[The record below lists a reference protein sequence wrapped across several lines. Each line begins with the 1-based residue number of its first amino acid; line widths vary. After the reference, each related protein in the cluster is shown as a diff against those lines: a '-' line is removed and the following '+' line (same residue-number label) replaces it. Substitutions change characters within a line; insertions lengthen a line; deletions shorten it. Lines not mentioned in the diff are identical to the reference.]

1 MKKIVMALILTGIV
15 TPILAQSL
23 PWGAVSDGR
32 RNYGLTLDK
41 PECPKLEFAGGS
53 QSDLTDV
60 AADPKSALNAMPAIT
75 AQLNDAI
82 AKLEEELKDM
92 QADDPS
98 RPMLEAQLK
107 QMRDVVAK
115 APPAPAA
122 PKAINLEQTLA
133 KLRADLARGLGSGS
147 LAALEKSA
155 EGLSAGAASR
165 GAYMALWHG
174 KPQASLGLLLRA
186 AKLEPKN
193 AAHLVNL
200 TALALYYGLN
210 REALVLITAAEKLG
224 GKLEPGVLL
233 ANKGHALLRATRYAE
248 AEKVLRASINA
259 NPNLTEPRMNL
270 AIAIAM
276 QGKTR
281 CAEAL
286 EWEARA
292 WWRSD
297 FSDALKNNTRPLEQ
311 KFLTQDGAT
320 PATVPMVQA
329 SYNGKPVDSNFYLGL
344 VAPAYKNLRKRLE
357 EIKKIP
363 LVAELR
369 DQWISHTLV
378 DILDTA
384 DMGIANNS
392 LISIADQQKIKQ
404 LERDYRAPNEPIN
417 ENACQAAS
425 QNLEQRDQ
433 MFRAAYQTS
442 YRAAFAAASRLN
454 DKTYRYWAQLQLIY
468 VVDSFAK
475 ELKRL
480 RDTAE
485 YDLGN
490 CATKANLEPI
500 IAGEMP
506 ATPKICEPKTAS
518 AAPKQGFAISISCD
532 QITLN
537 FNPPAWIPRFQ
548 VLKKSLSPLEDS
560 QYDLRLTAFSS
571 GGFAMVDDKG
581 VLKDVGGTIPT
592 PGKDWRYTFDSSK
605 AAPVWFVA
613 MERGAGR

>member
-1 MKKIVMALILTGIV
+1 MKKVFVVLFLTGIV

-41 PECPKLEFAGGS
+41 PECPKLEFAGAS
-53 QSDLTDV
+53 QSDLTNVD
-60 AADPKSALNAMPAIT
+60 ADPTSALNAMPAIT
-75 AQLNDAI
+75 AQLQEQI
-82 AKLEEELKDM
+82 VKLEEELNGMK
-92 QADDPS
+92 ADDPS
-98 RPMLEAQLK
+98 RPALENALK

-115 APPAPAA
+115 APAAPAV

-155 EGLSAGAASR
+155 EAANAGAASR
-165 GAYMALWHG
+165 GAYMAFWHG

-193 AAHLVNL
+193 ATHLVNL
-200 TALALYYGLN
+200 TAIALYYGLN

-248 AEKVLRASINA
+248 AEKVLRAAVNA
-259 NPNLTEPRMNL
+259 NQNLTEPRMNL
-270 AIAIAM
+270 AMAIAM

-286 EWEARA
+286 EWQSKA

-311 KFLTQDGAT
+311 KFLTTDGST

-363 LVAELR
+363 LIAELR
-369 DQWISHTLV
+369 DQWISHALV

-384 DMGIANNS
+384 DMGIQNNS

-417 ENACQAAS
+417 ENICQAAS

-433 MFRAAYQTS
+433 MFRVAYQTS
-442 YRAAFAAASRLN
+442 YRAAFAAASRLS
-454 DKTYRYWAQLQLIY
+454 DKTYRYWAQLQLIH

-480 RDTAE
+480 QDTAE
-485 YDLGN
+485 YDLRN
-490 CATKANLEPI
+490 CATKANLEPVGV
-500 IAGEMP
+500 GEMP
-506 ATPKICEPKTAS
+506 AMPKICEPKAATV
-518 AAPKQGFAISISCD
+518 APKTGFALTISCD

-571 GGFAMVDDKG
+571 GGFALVDDKG
-581 VLKDVGGTIPT
+581 VLKDVGGTT
-592 PGKDWRYTFDSSK
+592 SAPGKDWRYTFDSSK
-605 AAPVWFVA
+605 PSPVWFVS

>member
-1 MKKIVMALILTGIV
+1 MKKVFVVLLLTGIV
-15 TPILAQSL
+15 TPILAQSV

-32 RNYGLTLDK
+32 RNYGLTLGN
-41 PECPKLEFAGGS
+41 PECPKLEFAGAS
-53 QSDLTDV
+53 QSDLTNVKD
-60 AADPKSALNAMPAIT
+60 DPTSALNAMPAVT
-75 AQLNDAI
+75 AQLQDAI
-82 AKLEEELKDM
+82 AQLEEELKAM
-92 QADDPS
+92 KADDPS

-115 APPAPAA
+115 APAAPAA

-133 KLRADLARGLGSGS
+133 KLRTDLARGLGSGS

-155 EGLSAGAASR
+155 EVASAGAASR
-165 GAYMALWHG
+165 GAYLAFWHG

-200 TALALYYGLN
+200 TALALFYGLN

-233 ANKGHALLRATRYAE
+233 ANKGHALLRTTRYSD
-248 AEKVLRASINA
+248 AEKVLRAAVNA
-259 NPNLTEPRMNL
+259 NPNLTEARMNL

-276 QGKTR
+276 QGKNR
-281 CAEAL
+281 CGEAL
-286 EWEARA
+286 EWQSKA
-292 WWRSD
+292 WWRTY
-297 FSDALKNNTRPLEQ
+297 FSEALKNSTRPLEQ
-311 KFLTQDGAT
+311 KFLTQDGST
-320 PATVPMVQA
+320 PASVPMVQA

-344 VAPAYKNLRKRLE
+344 VAPAYTNLRKRLE
-357 EIKKIP
+357 EIKKVP
-363 LVAELR
+363 LIAELR
-369 DQWISHTLV
+369 DQWISHALV

-384 DMGIANNS
+384 DMGIQNNS
-392 LISIADQQKIKQ
+392 LISIAEQQKIKQ
-404 LERDYRAPNEPIN
+404 LERDYRAPNEPVN
-417 ENACQAAS
+417 ENTCQSAK

-442 YRAAFAAASRLN
+442 YRAAFAAASRLS
-454 DKTYRYWAQLQLIY
+454 DKTYRYWAQLQLIH

-480 RDTAE
+480 QDIAE
-485 YDLGN
+485 YDLRN
-490 CATKANLEPI
+490 CAIKANLEPI
-500 IAGEMP
+500 VAGDMP
-506 ATPKICEPKTAS
+506 AMPKICEPRAAT
-518 AAPKQGFAISISCD
+518 AAPKQGFALTISCD

-548 VLKKSLSPLEDS
+548 ILKKSLSPFQNS
-560 QYDLRLTAFSS
+560 QYDLRLTAYSS
-571 GGFAMVDDKG
+571 GGFGLVDDQG
-581 VLKDVGGTIPT
+581 VLKDAGGTQPAT
-592 PGKDWRYTFDSSK
+592 GQAFRYVFDSSK
-605 AAPVWFVA
+605 PAPVWFVS

>member
-1 MKKIVMALILTGIV
+1 MKKVFVVLLLTGIV
-15 TPILAQSL
+15 APILAQSV

-32 RNYGLTLDK
+32 RNYGLTLGS
-41 PECPKLEFAGGS
+41 PECPKLEFAGAS
-53 QSDLTDV
+53 QSDLTNVD
-60 AADPKSALNAMPAIT
+60 ADPQSALNAMPALT
-75 AQLNDAI
+75 AQLQDAI
-82 AKLEEELKDM
+82 VKLEEELKGM
-92 QADDPS
+92 KADDPS

-107 QMRDVVAK
+107 QMRDLVAK
-115 APPAPAA
+115 APAASAA
-122 PKAINLEQTLA
+122 PKAINLEQTLV
-133 KLRADLARGLGSGS
+133 KLRADLARGLGGGS

-155 EGLSAGAASR
+155 DAVNAGAASR
-165 GAYMALWHG
+165 GAYMAFWHG

-248 AEKVLRASINA
+248 AEKVLRAAVNA
-259 NPNLTEPRMNL
+259 NSNLTEPRMNL

-286 EWEARA
+286 EWQSKA

-311 KFLTQDGAT
+311 KFLTQDGNT

-329 SYNGKPVDSNFYLGL
+329 SYNGKPVDSNFYLDL

-363 LVAELR
+363 LIAELR
-369 DQWISHTLV
+369 DQWISHALV

-417 ENACQAAS
+417 ENVCQAAS

-442 YRAAFAAASRLN
+442 YRAAFAAASRLS
-454 DKTYRYWAQLQLIY
+454 DKTYRYWAQLQLIH

-485 YDLGN
+485 YDLRN
-490 CATKANLEPI
+490 CAAKANLEPVGV
-500 IAGEMP
+500 GEMP
-506 ATPKICEPKTAS
+506 ATPKVCEPKTATT
-518 AAPKQGFAISISCD
+518 APKLGFALTISCD
-532 QITLN
+532 QIMLN

-571 GGFAMVDDKG
+571 GGFALVDDKG
-581 VLKDVGGTIPT
+581 VLKDVGGTQPAT
-592 PGKDWRYTFDSSK
+592 GQAFQYVFDSSK
-605 AAPVWFVA
+605 PAPVWFVS

>member
-1 MKKIVMALILTGIV
+1 MKKIIFALVLTGIV

-32 RNYGLTLDK
+32 RNYGLTLGNR
-41 PECPKLEFAGGS
+41 ECPKLEFAGAS
-53 QSDLTDV
+53 QSDLTNVD
-60 AADPKSALNAMPAIT
+60 ADPQSALNAMPAIT
-75 AQLNDAI
+75 AQLQDAI
-82 AKLEEELKDM
+82 TQLEEELKNM
-92 QADDPS
+92 KADDPS

-107 QMRDVVAK
+107 QMRGVVAK
-115 APPAPAA
+115 APAAPAE

-147 LAALEKSA
+147 LAALEKSTEA
-155 EGLSAGAASR
+155 MNAGAASR
-165 GAYMALWHG
+165 GAYMAFWHG

-193 AAHLVNL
+193 AAHVVNL

-233 ANKGHALLRATRYAE
+233 ANKGHALLRATRYSD
-248 AEKVLRASINA
+248 AEKVLRAAVNA
-259 NPNLTEPRMNL
+259 NPNLTESRMNL

-286 EWEARA
+286 EWQSKA

-311 KFLTQDGAT
+311 KFLTQDGST
-320 PATVPMVQA
+320 PTTVPMVQA
-329 SYNGKPVDSNFYLGL
+329 SDNGKPVDSNFYLGL
-344 VAPAYKNLRKRLE
+344 VAPAYTNLRKRLE
-357 EIKKIP
+357 EIKKIS
-363 LVAELR
+363 LIAELR
-369 DQWISHTLV
+369 DQWISHSLV
-378 DILDTA
+378 DVLDTA
-384 DMGIANNS
+384 DMGIQNNS

-417 ENACQAAS
+417 ENTCQAAK
-425 QNLEQRDQ
+425 QNLQQRDQ

-442 YRAAFAAASRLN
+442 YRAAFAAASRLS
-454 DKTYRYWAQLQLIY
+454 DKTYRYWAQLQLIH

-480 RDTAE
+480 QDIAE
-485 YDLGN
+485 YDLRN
-490 CATKANLEPI
+490 CVAKPNLEPVGV
-500 IAGEMP
+500 GEMP
-506 ATPKICEPKTAS
+506 STPKICEPKAAT
-518 AAPKQGFAISISCD
+518 AAPKQGFALTISCD
-532 QITLN
+532 QVTLN

-548 VLKKSLSPLEDS
+548 VLKKSLSPFQNS

-571 GGFAMVDDKG
+571 GGFALVDDKG
-581 VLKDVGGTIPT
+581 VLKDAGGTQPAT
-592 PGKDWRYTFDSSK
+592 GQAFRYVFDSSK
-605 AAPVWFVA
+605 PAPVWFVS

>member
-1 MKKIVMALILTGIV
+1 
-15 TPILAQSL
+15 
-23 PWGAVSDGR
+23 
-32 RNYGLTLDK
+32 
-41 PECPKLEFAGGS
+41 
-53 QSDLTDV
+53 
-60 AADPKSALNAMPAIT
+60 
-75 AQLNDAI
+75 
-82 AKLEEELKDM
+82 
-92 QADDPS
+92 
-98 RPMLEAQLK
+98 
-107 QMRDVVAK
+107 
-115 APPAPAA
+115 
-122 PKAINLEQTLA
+122 
-133 KLRADLARGLGSGS
+133 
-147 LAALEKSA
+147 
-155 EGLSAGAASR
+155 
-165 GAYMALWHG
+165 
-174 KPQASLGLLLRA
+174 
-186 AKLEPKN
+186 
-193 AAHLVNL
+193 VNL

-233 ANKGHALLRATRYAE
+233 ANKGHALLRATRYGD
-248 AEKVLRASINA
+248 AEKVLRAAVSA

-276 QGKTR
+276 QSKTR

-297 FSDALKNNTRPLEQ
+297 FADALKNNTRPLEQ
-311 KFLTQDGAT
+311 KFLTQDGST

-357 EIKKIP
+357 EIKKVALI
-363 LVAELR
+363 AELR
-369 DQWISHTLV
+369 DQWISHALV

-392 LISIADQQKIKQ
+392 LVSIADQQKIKQ
-404 LERDYRAPNEPIN
+404 LERDYRAPSEPIN
-417 ENACQAAS
+417 ENTCQAAS

-433 MFRAAYQTS
+433 MFGFAYQTS

-454 DKTYRYWAQLQLIY
+454 DKTYRYWAQLQLIH
-468 VVDSFAK
+468 VIDSFAK

-490 CATKANLEPI
+490 CATKANLEPVGV
-500 IAGEMP
+500 GEMP
-506 ATPKICEPKTAS
+506 ATPKICEPKAAS
-518 AAPKQGFAISISCD
+518 PAPKQGFAITISCD

-571 GGFAMVDDKG
+571 GGFALVDDKG
-581 VLKDVGGTIPT
+581 VLKDVGGTIPA

-605 AAPVWFVA
+605 PAPVWFVS